1 MNFYIKLLY
10 LSNNNTMSTN
20 TFTITSIPFYDQYNK
35 CYKNIL
41 AINVMPS
48 GPLANFV
55 SQINFPML
63 SPYQQQIS
71 NNSCFNVPR
80 CGLIIYNFLQYNSY
94 NSCNKSNCYM
104 TPNEIPDLTSYLLAN
119 GYQIETQITNMFNT
133 SNVKFANSK
142 LVLTATYYGQNQ
154 PNITYMR

>member
-1 MNFYIKLLY
+1 M
-10 LSNNNTMSTN
+10 TVN

-41 AINVMPS
+41 SVNAVPS
-48 GPLANFV
+48 GPLGKFV

-63 SPYQQQIS
+63 SPYQQQLN
-71 NNSCFNVPR
+71 NNSCYNIPR
-80 CGLIIYNFLQYNSY
+80 CGLVLNNFLYNNGY
-94 NSCNKSNCYM
+94 NNCGHNSCYM
-104 TPNEIPDLTSYLLAN
+104 TPNEIPNLTTYLLSN
-119 GYQIETQITNMFNT
+119 GYQIETQLTNMFNN

-142 LVLTATYYGQNQ
+142 IVLTATYYGNDQ